1 MEQALKHHRRLYI
14 LKKKLLVIPMKGKL
28 ELHFNEASLK
38 DIGVTVL
45 KKHDKKNISKIKKW
59 VKESKVVDVV
69 YIDRTQLLVDAVLSK
84 YIIATELY
92 AKLLHQ
98 I

>member
-1 MEQALKHHRRLYI
+1 
-14 LKKKLLVIPMKGKL
+14 
-28 ELHFNEASLK
+28 
-38 DIGVTVL
+38 
-45 KKHDKKNISKIKKW
+45 